1 MKTSMGILTSRF
13 LATAASML
21 AAAAVQAEGGGR
33 NVVGLGVGVVPVYQG
48 SSEYR
53 TPPVP
58 MLNYESG
65 SFFVTRA
72 PACRP
77 WD

>member
-21 AAAAVQAEGGGR
+21 VAAAVQAEGGGR
-33 NVVGLGVGVVPVYQG
+33 NVGAGVGVVPVYQG

-53 TPPVP
+53 TPSVP

>member
-1 MKTSMGILTSRF
+1 MSW
-13 LATAASML
+13 A
-21 AAAAVQAEGGGR
+21 
-33 NVVGLGVGVVPVYQG
+33 GVGVVPVYQG